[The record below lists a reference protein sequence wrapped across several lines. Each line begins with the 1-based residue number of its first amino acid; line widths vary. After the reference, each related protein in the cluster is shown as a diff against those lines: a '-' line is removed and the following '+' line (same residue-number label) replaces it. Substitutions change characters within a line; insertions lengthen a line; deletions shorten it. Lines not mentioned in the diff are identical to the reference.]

1 MADTNSVFISY
12 RREVGDLW
20 ALALFQGLTSGRID
34 AVDDIESMTGSGAF
48 DTALYNQIAVRPD
61 FLLVLTP
68 GSLDRG
74 ANPGDWLRREIHR
87 AHESPHG
94 DPTVHRDVPMG
105 RRRRLPRH
113 PRRSARRVAQSS
125 QGVQLNTAW
134 FKEGVAKLVHM
145 LAPVSATALPAPTA
159 EDHERA
165 RRAALQADRAAAVTD
180 SQLVAEVRTERQ
192 TIGQRPS
199 PPPPP
204 PPTPPPPGRRWWLIA
219 VVAAAA
225 VVVVLVAVL
234 LLRPSGDDV
243 RHQLDPGDSVDADHS
258 IQSADGSLT
267 LEVTPSGRL
276 VARRDG
282 VEFWSP
288 PRAPDVPGAQAVMQ
302 PDGNFVLYRPG
313 PHVDTNALF
322 ATVTQRWPGSHLE
335 LVVVDGQP
343 LVVVK
348 DPSGNIR
355 FRAPGQV
362 SGGGQTTPST
372 SDATQTTSSSDT
384 TATTEPTTPSEPT
397 TSIP

>member
-1 MADTNSVFISY
+1 
-12 RREVGDLW
+12 
-20 ALALFQGLTSGRID
+20 
-34 AVDDIESMTGSGAF
+34 MTGCDVRS
-48 DTALYNQIAVRPD
+48 TA
-61 FLLVLTP
+61 
-68 GSLDRG
+68 
-74 ANPGDWLRREIHR
+74 
-87 AHESPHG
+87 AHELHR
-94 DPTVHRDVPMG
+94 TVIPLFTETFEWADVDRFLATPDG
-105 RRRRLPRH
+105 RLGEWLK
-113 PRRSARRVAQSS
+113 SS

-180 SQLVAEVRTERQ
+180 SQLVVQVRTERQ

-372 SDATQTTSSSDT
+372 SDATETTSSSDT